1 MTFKNPQTYITPV
14 KTVVDMLLFFFPHG
28 GNVSD
33 KTEQGLN
40 ALKQQLFLLPS
51 ALSHT
56 LLERIRQT
64 LHYEPMIGIMG
75 KTGAGKSSLCN
86 ALFQHPLSPV
96 SDTEGCTREPLCFTL
111 DMGGR
116 RMTLVDLPGA
126 GESLDY
132 DREYQQLYQ
141 AQLPK
146 LDLILWVMKAD
157 DRACAIDEMFHRFLL
172 KCGVSPRS
180 IVFVINQA
188 DKAEPSLEW
197 DRQACQPSIGQL
209 LTLTARSTTI
219 SRQFS
224 TPYPVHA
231 VSAHTGYNL
240 NSLVE
245 TLIFAL
251 PPEASSGVFRQV
263 REEHRTAEAECT
275 ARQDFGELLGELF
288 SCVVDAIPLP
298 KMIREGLGAIR
309 DGIVKAATSLWH
321 WFF

>member
-1 MTFKNPQTYITPV
+1 M
-14 KTVVDMLLFFFPHG
+14 
-28 GNVSD
+28 SD
-33 KTEQGLN
+33 KTEQGID
-40 ALKQQLFLLPS
+40 ALKQQLSLLPQS
-51 ALSHT
+51 LSRT
-56 LLERIRQT
+56 ILERIRQT
-64 LHYEPMIGIMG
+64 ITYEPVIGIMG

-86 ALFQHPLSPV
+86 ALFQQPLSPV
-96 SDTEGCTREPLCFTL
+96 SDVQGCTREPLRFTL
-111 DMGGR
+111 NAGGR
-116 RMTLVDLPGA
+116 RLTLVDLPGA

-141 AQLPK
+141 DQLPK

-157 DRACAIDEMFHRFLL
+157 DRACATDEAFHQFLL
-172 KCGVSPRS
+172 KCGVSPGS

-197 DRQACQPSIGQL
+197 ERETGQPSTVQL
-209 LTLTARSTTI
+209 LTLTARSAAV

-231 VSAHTGYNL
+231 VSAKTGYNL
-240 NSLVE
+240 ARLVE

-263 REEHRTAEAECT
+263 KEEHRTREAETT
-275 ARQDFGELLGELF
+275 ARKDFGELLGELF
-288 SCVVDAIPLP
+288 SRMVEAIPLP
-298 KMIREGLGAIR
+298 KGVRDGLSTVR
-309 DGIVKAATSLWH
+309 DGIVNATTALWH